1 MTSAMDS
8 HGQPEILAKIE
19 KTSLPAM
26 TTTTQLAPPGAG
38 LPTLERWL
46 SRTLLQALR
55 TFLSKDAL
63 TRWLRRETE
72 TVLAL
77 AASLP
82 PALASQPVIVPRV
95 TGLEDSSRGWS
106 ANMVLQHL
114 VIVDTGIRQLAKAL
128 ADGNSFGRELRIAEV
143 KPELTAGAEQHAQL
157 RAAVDDYARLID
169 RLGDLR
175 SPLRHAHPWFGQLD
189 LRGWHALAAMH
200 TLAHRRQMQH
210 IVARQQ
216 PGN

>member
-1 MTSAMDS
+1 
-8 HGQPEILAKIE
+8 
-19 KTSLPAM
+19 M

-38 LPTLERWL
+38 LPTLERWI
-46 SRTLLQALR
+46 SRTLLQVLR

-82 PALASQPVIVPRV
+82 PALACLPVIVPRV

-157 RAAVDDYARLID
+157 RAAVGDYARLID

>member
-1 MTSAMDS
+1 MS
-8 HGQPEILAKIE
+8 
-19 KTSLPAM
+19 
-26 TTTTQLAPPGAG
+26 TTTQLAPPGAG

-46 SRTLLQALR
+46 SRTVLQALR

-82 PALASQPVIVPRV
+82 AAQASQPILIPRV

-114 VIVDTGIRQLAKAL
+114 VIVDTGIRQLAEAL
-128 ADGNSFGRELRIAEV
+128 ADGNSFDREVRIAEV
-143 KPELTAGAEQHAQL
+143 KPEPGAGTEQPALL

-200 TLAHRRQMQH
+200 TTAHRRQMQR
-210 IVARQQ
+210 IVARQM
-216 PGN
+216 PRN

>member
-1 MTSAMDS
+1 M
-8 HGQPEILAKIE
+8 
-19 KTSLPAM
+19 
-26 TTTTQLAPPGAG
+26 TTQLAPPGAG
-38 LPTLERWL
+38 LPTLERWI

-143 KPELTAGAEQHAQL
+143 KPELTAGAEQHAHL
-157 RAAVDDYARLID
+157 RAAVDDYAQLID

>member
-1 MTSAMDS
+1 M
-8 HGQPEILAKIE
+8 
-19 KTSLPAM
+19 
-26 TTTTQLAPPGAG
+26 TTTQLAPPGAG

-46 SRTLLQALR
+46 SRTVLLSLR
-55 TFLSKDAL
+55 RFLSKDAL

-82 PALASQPVIVPRV
+82 EELASQPVIVPRV

-114 VIVDTGIRQLAKAL
+114 VIVDTGIRQIAEAL
-128 ADGNSFGRELRIAEV
+128 SDNNAFDREVRIAEV
-143 KPELTAGAEQHAQL
+143 KPDPGAGAEQPALL
-157 RAAVDDYARLID
+157 RAAVHDYARLID
-169 RLGDLR
+169 RLGDLP

-200 TLAHRRQMQH
+200 TMAHRRQMQH
-210 IVARQQ
+210 IVARQMSRFR
-216 PGN
+216 PANDG

>member
-1 MTSAMDS
+1 M
-8 HGQPEILAKIE
+8 
-19 KTSLPAM
+19 
-26 TTTTQLAPPGAG
+26 TTQLAPPGAG
-38 LPTLERWL
+38 LPTLERWI

-55 TFLSKDAL
+55 IFLSKDAL

-72 TVLAL
+72 IVLAL

-82 PALASQPVIVPRV
+82 AAQANQPVLVPRV
-95 TGLEDSSRGWS
+95 AGLEDSSRGWS
-106 ANMVLQHL
+106 ANMVLRHL
-114 VIVDTGIRQLAKAL
+114 VIVDTGIRQIAEAFS
-128 ADGNSFGRELRIAEV
+128 DNNPFDREVRIAEV
-143 KPELTAGAEQHAQL
+143 KPELTAGAEQHALL

-200 TLAHRRQMQH
+200 TTAHRRQMQR
-210 IVARQQ
+210 IVARQM